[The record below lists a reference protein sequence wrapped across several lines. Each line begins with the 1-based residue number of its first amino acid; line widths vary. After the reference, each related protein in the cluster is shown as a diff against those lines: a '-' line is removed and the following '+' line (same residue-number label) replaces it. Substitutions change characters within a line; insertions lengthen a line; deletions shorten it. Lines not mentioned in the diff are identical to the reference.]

1 MDRVHLIIVLLFL
14 ATIGNCAQDVQLPI
28 CPNGESELI
37 LQRRGYTVSY
47 NQKLRLPNW
56 VFWHLTKERIAGE
69 VRRPGNAWQED
80 FEVPAP
86 RVNSDDYRGT
96 GWSRGHMCP
105 AGDNKSDSVAMYET
119 FLYTNICPQNA
130 LLNSGDWNEIE
141 IACRRWAEKYGAIY
155 IVCGPVFYK
164 QEHRSIGTNKVVVPE
179 AFFKVV
185 MCLNGDPKGIGFICK
200 NENDNK
206 KTSHYVNT
214 IQQVERITGICF
226 FPNLPDEIAEKIKTK
241 ADINVW

>member
-1 MDRVHLIIVLLFL
+1 
-14 ATIGNCAQDVQLPI
+14 
-28 CPNGESELI
+28 
-37 LQRRGYTVSY
+37 
-47 NQKLRLPNW
+47 
-56 VFWHLTKERIAGE
+56 
-69 VRRPGNAWQED
+69 
-80 FEVPAP
+80 
-86 RVNSDDYRGT
+86 
-96 GWSRGHMCP
+96 MCP

-141 IACRRWAEKYGAIY
+141 IACRRWAEKYGDIY

>member
-1 MDRVHLIIVLLFL
+1 MFRVWILLTLLFWT
-14 ATIGNCAQDVQLPI
+14 TIGNCAQDVQLPI
-28 CPNGESELI
+28 CQNGVSELI

-47 NQKLRLPNW
+47 NQELRLPNW
-56 VFWHLTKERIAGE
+56 VFWHLTKDRIVGD
-69 VRRPGNAWQED
+69 VKRPGNAWQED
-80 FEVPAP
+80 LDVPVP
-86 RVNSDDYRGT
+86 RANSEDYHGT

-119 FLYTNICPQNA
+119 FLYTNICPQDA
-130 LLNSGDWNEIE
+130 RLNSGDWNEIE
-141 IACRRWAEKYGAIY
+141 IACRRWAEKYGDVY
-155 IVCGPVFYK
+155 VVCGPVFYN
-164 QEHRSIGTNKVVVPE
+164 QEHKTIGDNKVVVPE

-185 MCLNGDPKGIGFICK
+185 LCLNSESKGIGFICK

-241 ADINVW
+241 ADIKGW